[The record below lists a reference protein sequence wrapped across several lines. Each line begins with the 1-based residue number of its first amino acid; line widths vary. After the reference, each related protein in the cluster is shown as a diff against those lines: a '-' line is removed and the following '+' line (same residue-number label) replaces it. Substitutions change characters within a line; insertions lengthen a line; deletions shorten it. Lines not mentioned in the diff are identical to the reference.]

1 MVERHGEV
9 WMVLF
14 QLQADQ
20 GVSGA
25 VQGSLAGL
33 VHWDVTVLD
42 DVNHLEEHVVG
53 DGSEGVRWSHCLKG
67 CWRLRYP
74 RKVRR
79 TWAKGLRELQVME
92 RRTWR
97 LKRTCEARRTWRLK
111 RTCEAVVKPEVG
123 FEVVKAPTNA
133 FHNLWIPPTL
143 IARRKK
149 AFKKKKP

>member
-53 DGSEGVRWSHCLKG
+53 DGSEGVMVAL
-67 CWRLRYP
+67 P
-74 RKVRR
+74 E
-79 TWAKGLRELQVME
+79 GLLAATVPEESSTNVGEGLE
-92 RRTWR
+92 RATSDG
-97 LKRTCEARRTWRLK
+97 K
-111 RTCEAVVKPEVG
+111 
-123 FEVVKAPTNA
+123 TNLETEE
-133 FHNLWIPPTL
+133 NL
-143 IARRKK
+143 
-149 AFKKKKP
+149 